1 MLCLYLTFYI
11 FSHIAYFGTRRSAEI
26 EKEENRA
33 LEEKL
38 IQLCQEDKGHMDLA
52 APWFAA
58 MAHASSKVGSRAVST
73 ATTVLTAMQN
83 KSTTEADA
91 IKLRAQYVEKRVSA
105 ACRLLLN
112 LNYCGALVQ
121 SDQREDESD
130 GGLALSVGPMKSLL
144 EEELKGLGQMP
155 IPLSTGAN
163 VDKLDIA
170 DDMRSSAM
178 KDLQEAL
185 SCYETE
191 LEVMH
196 VAKKIIHRNADNVD

>member
-1 MLCLYLTFYI
+1 
-11 FSHIAYFGTRRSAEI
+11 
-26 EKEENRA
+26 

-38 IQLCQEDKGHMDLA
+38 IKLCQEDEGHMGLA

-58 MAHASSKVGSRAVST
+58 MASASSKVGSRAVST
-73 ATTVLTAMQN
+73 ATTFSKANDLQK
-83 KSTTEADA
+83 KSTTEADGG
-91 IKLRAQYVEKRVSA
+91 KLRAQYVGNCLST

-112 LNYCGALVQ
+112 VNYCGAFVQ

-130 GGLALSVGPMKSLL
+130 GALALSVGPMKALL
-144 EEELKGLGQMP
+144 EEELKGLVQMP
-155 IPLSTGAN
+155 IPLSTGTN

-170 DDMRSSAM
+170 NDMRFSAM

-185 SCYETE
+185 SCYGTE

-196 VAKKIIHRNADNVD
+196 VAKKIIHRNADM